1 MTTELFFALYISPLL
16 LLALGWGVAL
26 WFGRRPDEK
35 SRHPA
40 E

>member
-1 MTTELFFALYISPLL
+1 MTTELFFALYVMPLL

-26 WFGRRPDEK
+26 WFGRQPDEK
-35 SRHPA
+35 RRPPA